1 MYKTTLEID
10 DMMCT
15 MCEVHVNDLIRN
27 KLPGAKK
34 IKSSYKKGESTFMSE
49 EEPDEKMLKESF
61 SEIGYEIKSM
71 QTETVEKK
79 GLFG

>member
-1 MYKTTLEID
+1 MYKTTLMID

-49 EEPDEKMLKESF
+49 EEPDEKKLKEAF

-71 QTETVEKK
+71 QTEAVEKK